1 MPFPRAAPIKP
12 KKINRIAQMKV
23 CTGIS
28 IIGVGLYAIIDAL
41 FDHTSKCKKIA
52 QAIINEEQ
60 PKGTQNI
67 YERIKVMDE
76 KSKYNLVP
84 GGGSGYVDAKQLRE
98 AKYKY
103 EDAQM
108 PNEVRE
114 FFIKKSEKEK
124 SENQNNFTSVEKVE
138 PGVHGKVIVTRL
150 PKDNQSNVTKE

>member
-12 KKINRIAQMKV
+12 KKVNRIAQMKIF
-23 CTGIS
+23 TGVS
-28 IIGVGLYAIIDAL
+28 FVGVGVYAILDAL
-41 FDHTSKCKKIA
+41 FDHTSKCKNIA

-60 PKGTQNI
+60 PRGTRNI
-67 YERIKVMDE
+67 EARIKVLDE
-76 KSKYNLVP
+76 AAKYNTVP
-84 GGGSGYVDAKQLRE
+84 GVVGYVDAKQLRE
-98 AKYKY
+98 AKSKY

-150 PKDNQSNVTKE
+150 PKENQSNETKE